1 MSSIRSLVENKS
13 KLDYKELTLSLV
25 QEFGIKDKV
34 EWDSV
39 IPAQVQKELFGG
51 ETLRLFKD
59 HETFANQKDIRAIH
73 RSKGETSQLLILS
86 AVLNDEKLSKQTIER
101 ITKKFVGGQA
111 TERYVVWF
119 LGNPQQSAYKV
130 VLSGKE
136 GKKVVLKTLPFAV
149 DQPYYKTYDFI
160 LNEVSSKVNKFFVEP
175 NELWKSLWKAF
186 DISVVN
192 KKFYLDIKSA
202 FDSLVND
209 DLFKGSIRI
218 EEARKQFAVRLIGRI
233 IFSWFLKKKGII
245 SNDALSSKAV
255 QKYDNYYLELLE
267 KLFFGVFNTPQNERT
282 KIPELVKE
290 YPFLNGGLFEVQT
303 GDYGDYQGKVFI
315 DNDWFFSLFNNTLE
329 KYNFTID
336 ENTSSN
342 SEIAIDPEML
352 GRIFENLLAEQNP
365 ETQESARKSTG
376 SYYTPREIVDYMVE
390 QSLIEYLKSNIGKD
404 VILSEAKNLNLDQA
418 IEDFVHA
425 EELPE
430 ELKPYSK
437 EILDKLST
445 VKILDPACGSGAFPI
460 GMLQKLIALKLQLS
474 PLTKGGTQGGSKEVY
489 NLKLQ
494 TILNSIYGCDIQP
507 MAVELSRL
515 RCWLSL
521 IIDEPVDKKKTNWGI
536 ENLPNLDFKFVC
548 VNTLIGL
555 PEMIEDSLGTSA
567 DDFEKLKQLRTEFF
581 TASAKRKLQIE
592 KDFKLLQNTIAEKQR
607 EWSTKNTQ
615 AVTMLVNWNPFDIS
629 ETPWFDPFWMFGIKN
644 GFNIVIAN
652 PPFVEHKKLKSF
664 RESIKNQS
672 YITHSGSA
680 DLYVYFYERSI
691 KLLKEKGIL
700 TFISSNKFFKTN
712 YGSRLRNYLSEYQ
725 TISIVDFSDY
735 HVFDALVASCVY
747 VLRKDKRSSEF
758 VFVNIKEEFQD
769 QYIYAYLAENK
780 VLYPENLLKEKYW
793 QFDEA
798 VNYSLKLLIENVG
811 KTIKSVRSIAVNR
824 GVTTGRNDVFIIPPE
839 IKEEMILLEPKSSE
853 IIKPLLQGRNI
864 KKWCYKSTNDYLIFT
879 KKGINIDD
887 YVTIKKYLSDYY
899 EKLAPG
905 IGRKPGDYKWYE
917 IQDNT
922 AYYQN
927 FEKEKIIWGLTAD
940 KWAFA
945 YDDEKHYLPSN
956 GYILTSSEISVKY
969 ILGLLNSSLMQFYFR
984 FIGIMTAGGAYT
996 LKHQTINELPLKIPS
1011 NFESGVITNL
1021 VDYILFT
1028 KKNSDKLKGYYR
1040 AEDLGIDELKVQLFE
1055 EVLNGCVFELYFPDE
1070 MKSKD
1075 INILKIIDEKLV
1087 PISSMSERDAWKTIN
1102 IFYTSIKEPD
1112 DVIRNRLLKFETRS
1126 PKILLPIINSLK

>member
-1 MSSIRSLVENKS
+1 MSNIRSLVENKS

-86 AVLNDEKLSKQTIER
+86 AILNDEKLSKQTIER

-111 TERYVVWF
+111 AERYVVWF
-119 LGNPQQSAYKV
+119 LGNPQQTVYKV

-245 SNDALSSKAV
+245 SNDVLSSNAV
-255 QKYDNYYLELLE
+255 RKYDSYYLELLE
-267 KLFFGVFNTPQNERT
+267 KLFFGVFNTPQNERS

-290 YPFLNGGLFEVQT
+290 YPFLNGGLFEVQI

-315 DNDWFFSLFNNTLE
+315 DNDWFFSLFSNTLE

-365 ETQESARKSTG
+365 ETKESARKSTG

-390 QSLIEYLKSNIGKD
+390 QSLIEYLKSNFSPPSQGGEHKRGF
-404 VILSEAKNLNLDQA
+404 EAT
-418 IEDFVHA
+418 IEDFVHT

-430 ELKPYSK
+430 ELKPYSN
-437 EILDKLST
+437 EILDKLNS

-460 GMLQKLIALKLQLS
+460 GMLQKIIALKLQLS
-474 PLTKGGTQGGSKEVY
+474 PLAKGGTQGGSKEVY

-521 IIDEPVDKKKTNWGI
+521 IIDEPVDKKKPNWGI
-536 ENLPNLDFKFVC
+536 EPLPHLDFKFVC
-548 VNTLIGL
+548 GNSLIGL
-555 PEMIEDSLGTSA
+555 SQYSTGDMFDKNYERKQELKNQLKEIREKYFSVRTKEEKIELQQLDNAAFNDLLTLIRKEP
-567 DDFEKLKQLRTEFF
+567 DFAT
-581 TASAKRKLQIE
+581 TA
-592 KDFKLLQNTIAEKQR
+592 KLLLTFKPYEIIN
-607 EWSTKNTQ
+607 Q
-615 AVTMLVNWNPFDIS
+615 ADF
-629 ETPWFDPFWMFGIKN
+629 FDPDWMFGIKDFDICI
-644 GFNIVIAN
+644 GN
-652 PPFVEHKKLKSF
+652 PPYIRQEALKP
-664 RESIKNQS
+664 IKTLLQS
-672 YITHSGSA
+672 QNYSVYNSTSDIYT
-680 DLYVYFYERSI
+680 YFYERGYQLLKQNGTLCYITSNKWLRAKYGEKLR
-691 KLLKEKGIL
+691 KLLKERTTIKYLIDFGGYKVFESATVDTNILIFKKQTTQSNSFFAVNVSRELSDNNFIEYLNQNSITIDQSKLNQTSFTLSNNSELNLKTKIEKAGLPLTKHGVNLYFGIK
-700 TFISSNKFFKTN
+700 TGFNKAFIIDTETRNQLVNDDPNVQEFIKPILRGRDISRYHYNWAGLWLIKIESGFTNANKKKDESAEEFFK
-712 YGSRLRNYLSEYQ
+712 
-725 TISIVDFSDY
+725 
-735 HVFDALVASCVY
+735 
-747 VLRKDKRSSEF
+747 RKFPSLHKYF
-758 VFVNIKEEFQD
+758 N
-769 QYIYAYLAENK
+769 
-780 VLYPENLLKEKYW
+780 NLLAQIEKGEIN
-793 QFDEA
+793 F
-798 VNYSLKLLIENVG
+798 KGKGLL
-811 KTIKSVRSIAVNR
+811 NR
-824 GVTTGRNDVFIIPPE
+824 
-839 IKEEMILLEPKSSE
+839 
-853 IIKPLLQGRNI
+853 
-864 KKWCYKSTNDYLIFT
+864 
-879 KKGINIDD
+879 DD
-887 YVTIKKYLSDYY
+887 Q
-899 EKLAPG
+899 
-905 IGRKPGDYKWYE
+905 GDYWWE
-917 IQDNT
+917 LRPCI
-922 AYYQN
+922 YYN
-927 FEKEKIIWGLTAD
+927 EFEKEKIIYPNMT
-940 KWAFA
+940 K
-945 YDDEKHYLPSN
+945 YLPFVYDTEN
-956 GYILTSSEISVKY
+956 FYTNQKCYILTPNYHNPYLLKFFTAY
-969 ILGLLNSSLMQFYFR
+969 LNSSLSSWLIR
-984 FIGIMTAGGAYT
+984 FMFPELQGGT
-996 LKHQTINELPLKIPS
+996 REINENVFRNFYIPQLQDENKIPFIEIVDEILS
-1011 NFESGVITNL
+1011 AKRQNPQADTKQLEDKIDLMVYKLYNL
-1021 VDYILFT
+1021 TY
-1028 KKNSDKLKGYYR
+1028 
-1040 AEDLGIDELKVQLFE
+1040 E
-1055 EVLNGCVFELYFPDE
+1055 EV
-1070 MKSKD
+1070 
-1075 INILKIIDEKLV
+1075 KIIDSEIENI
-1087 PISSMSERDAWKTIN
+1087 ISKEEYER
-1102 IFYTSIKEPD
+1102 KE
-1112 DVIRNRLLKFETRS
+1112 NL
-1126 PKILLPIINSLK
+1126 